1 MNKKIN
7 NNYDDLMEKPNSLI
21 LLSIFNF
28 VIGGFCFIPSLFFLI
43 IAIYGIVFSGD
54 PLSDKAAGLMA
65 CQCFAIPSLIA
76 TGMFVSSG
84 IGVLKL
90 KTLGYYIQLATAVA
104 SILSIAGIPYG
115 LPVLLLMLNQD
126 IKHLFSKARHEEMN
140 FNKVME
146 IEDRNYN
153 S

>member
-1 MNKKIN
+1 MNKKTN
-7 NNYDDLMEKPNSLI
+7 NNDDLIEKPNSL
-21 LLSIFNF
+21 LLLTIFNF

-43 IAIYGIVFSGD
+43 IALYGILFSGD

-76 TGMFVSSG
+76 TGLFVSSA
-84 IGVLKL
+84 IGVMKM
-90 KTLGYYIQLATAVA
+90 KTWGYYIQLATAVA

-115 LPVLLLMLNQD
+115 LPVLMLMLNND
-126 IKHLFSKARHEEMN
+126 IKYLFSKSRHEEMN
-140 FNKVME
+140 FNKVLE